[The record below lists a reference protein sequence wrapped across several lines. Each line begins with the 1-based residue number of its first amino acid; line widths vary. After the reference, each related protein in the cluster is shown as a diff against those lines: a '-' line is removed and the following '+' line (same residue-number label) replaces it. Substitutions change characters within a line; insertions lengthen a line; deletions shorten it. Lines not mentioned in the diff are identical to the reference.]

1 MNSEKWA
8 VVTGGAG
15 FIGSHLAEALLAQG
29 RKVRIVD
36 NFSTGSSANIPI
48 GADVLEGDVLENA
61 EEAVRDAD
69 VIYHLAAI
77 ASVPRSVAEPLES
90 HRATAESTV
99 ALLEAGERA
108 KVRRLVLASSSA
120 VYGDSPG
127 MPKREDQKPAP
138 LSPYALAKLV
148 SELYAEHWAR
158 RRSLETV
165 CLRFFNV
172 YGPKQDPNSPYS
184 AAIPIFVRRLLD
196 GQRVPI
202 FGDGGQTRDFIF
214 VGDVVRGLVAAGTT
228 PGVSGRVY
236 NLATGQGL
244 SVFQLVRTL
253 ARVMD
258 IPAKV
263 DFLPE
268 RAGDIR
274 DSWADVSAA
283 ARDLGFKPETPLED
297 GLRETVRWLKTSQVL
312 QP

>member
-1 MNSEKWA
+1 MNPEKWT

-15 FIGSHLAEALLAQG
+15 FIGSHLAETLLRQG

-36 NFSTGSSANIPI
+36 DFSTGSSANIPI
-48 GADVLEGDVLENA
+48 GADVLEGDVVENA
-61 EEAVRDAD
+61 EAAVEDAD

-99 ALLEAGERA
+99 ALLQAGERA
-108 KVRRLVLASSSA
+108 HVRRLVLASSSA
-120 VYGDSPG
+120 VYGDGPG
-127 MPKREDQKPAP
+127 LPKREDQKPAP

-148 SELYAEHWAR
+148 SELYAGHWAS

-165 CLRFFNV
+165 SLRFFNV
-172 YGPKQDPNSPYS
+172 YGPRQDPNSPYS
-184 AAIPIFVRRLLD
+184 AAIPIFVRRLLE

-214 VGDVVRGLVAAGTT
+214 VGDVVRGLIAAGTT
-228 PGVSGRVY
+228 PGVSGRTY
-236 NLATGQGL
+236 NLAGGKAV

-253 ARVMD
+253 ARIVGA
-258 IPAKV
+258 PAEM
-263 DFLPE
+263 DFLQE

-283 ARDLGFKPETPLED
+283 RRDLGFAAETSLEA
-297 GLRETVRWLKTSQVL
+297 GLRETVRWLKASQVL
-312 QP
+312 QD